1 MNMLLLILSLGLFLF
16 ISLQLNRYIRYRQWL
31 DWFLGGFLI
40 WMALVILVMTL
51 SGLVYRMNS
60 LWFVLGLE
68 ALLAVLAYLFTHFV
82 RTPACA
88 LFPFPFPKINLK
100 EEKLSFPVLIF
111 FLVSAGVALLNLIYV
126 LCVPPNN
133 NDSLA
138 IHLARVGMWL
148 QTGSWLPWN
157 TKVFWQ
163 LTFPMNAELISY
175 WTVLFTRGEHL
186 LGLPAYVSGYLSA
199 VVIYLLGK
207 ELTSKKSLALLA
219 ALTWAAFPVVQL
231 NFTSTRHDHVS
242 SFLLLATV
250 YFFIQH
256 LKEKNTGYVILSGLA
271 IGLSIGTNYS
281 VGGYLPG
288 LAIFFLLCCLVFK
301 KINWQEFVI
310 LGAASLL
317 AFFLFSSPVFISN
330 RVHFGSFL
338 GPDAPR
344 SGSLLLQSEL
354 QENTSA
360 VEHTILMAG
369 RWAYQ
374 IIDFEGTPE
383 PFFTKLMQMKAWLPN
398 RIASITGFSL
408 EVDRS
413 QLNQHVFRYKEIL
426 PLSEDSSWFGLMG
439 MFVFFIVSIF
449 ILWATL
455 RRKSPLLI
463 LTSLFLLTV
472 PLSYSFLRSAWTPY
486 DGRYFITLFAML
498 SIGLVLPLE
507 RVKPRQRYILIAVIT
522 LLSFFTL
529 FMSIYANPAKSFW
542 GYKAFWK
549 QHRFDSI
556 SAQSYDTKEMIYL
569 VDQTVPENGVLGIAT
584 QGLVYY
590 EYGLFGEHFT
600 RRIVPIYP
608 ADLVC
613 DPEWLADQ
621 QIQYILVDYGD
632 PDYPP
637 CSLGAYE
644 SLKSMKN
651 WMVFKIQYP
660 SNTLGRMFER

>member
-1 MNMLLLILSLGLFLF
+1 MNMLLLSLSLGLFLF

-31 DWFLGGFLI
+31 DWFLGGFLV

-100 EEKLSFPVLIF
+100 EKELSFPVLIF

-175 WTVLFTRGEHL
+175 WTLLFTRGEHL
-186 LGLPAYVSGYLSA
+186 LGLPAYVCGYLSA

-207 ELTSKKSLALLA
+207 ELTSKKNLALLA

-242 SFLLLATV
+242 SFLLLAAV

-256 LKEKNTGYVILSGLA
+256 LKEENSGYLILSGLA

-288 LAIFFLLCCLVFK
+288 LAIFFLLCWLVFK
-301 KINWQEFVI
+301 KITRQEFII

-338 GPDAPR
+338 GPDAFEMTSQSALQQQSSPLKHL
-344 SGSLLLQSEL
+344 GLL
-354 QENTSA
+354 
-360 VEHTILMAG
+360 AG

-374 IIDFEGTPE
+374 IIDLQGVPE
-383 PFFTKLMQMKAWLPN
+383 PYLTKLMQWKAFLPN
-398 RIASITGFSL
+398 LVNAKTGISL
-408 EVDRS
+408 ES
-413 QLNQHVFRYKEIL
+413 NQSLLNQHFFQYNEQI
-426 PLSEDSSWFGLMG
+426 PFSEDSSWFGLAG
-439 MFVFFIVSIF
+439 TIVFFILSIYVLVITF
-449 ILWATL
+449 K
-455 RRKSPLLI
+455 RRQPLLL
-463 LTSLFLLTV
+463 LTSLFLVTTPLTFA
-472 PLSYSFLRSAWTPY
+472 FLRAGWTPY
-486 DGRYFITLFAML
+486 DGRYFIPLFAFLTMGVVPLLDNWKPLPRMLLVSFLTIL
-498 SIGLVLPLE
+498 SIL
-507 RVKPRQRYILIAVIT
+507 T
-522 LLSFFTL
+522 LL
-529 FMSIYANPAKSFW
+529 MSIYVNPAKSFW

-569 VDQTVPENGVLGIAT
+569 VDQTVPEDGVLGIAT

-600 RRIVPIYP
+600 RRVVPIYP

-613 DPEWLADQ
+613 DQGWLADQ

-651 WMVFKIQYP
+651 WMVFKIH
-660 SNTLGRMFER
+660 